1 MPSIQSRL
9 IHFSLRNRHLFK
21 FRLHRETWDWNTSI
35 PAFRQECE
43 QGALKVK
50 LPTGV
55 QVIRV
60 AIPGLAPGLTAEWIR
75 PAEGAPAEACIFY
88 IHGGG
93 YVSGTCSDHRGF
105 VAKWVQAS
113 GRAALH
119 YDYRLAPEH
128 PFPAALEDTLTA
140 YRWLLAQ
147 GMPPERV
154 VMAGESAGGGLC
166 LATLLALRDQGLP
179 LPAAAVALSPWTDLQ
194 LTGESQ
200 HTRTRVAIDPPG
212 MSRVCCAYYTGAQD
226 PCLPWISPL
235 YGDLRGLPPLLLYV
249 GDYELMRDDT
259 TRFAAKAAAAGVDV
273 TLQVGE
279 GMVHCYPLF
288 APLFPEATQAMQ
300 DIGRFI
306 QAHTGARQ
314 AEAALTDTRIG
325 EKRIDEHC

>member
-75 PAEGAPAEACIFY
+75 RRRARLPRPASSTYTAAGTYPARAAI
-88 IHGGG
+88 I
-93 YVSGTCSDHRGF
+93 
-105 VAKWVQAS
+105 AAS
-113 GRAALH
+113 WPNGCRPAAGALH

-140 YRWLLAQ
+140 SRWLLAQ

-179 LPAAAVALSPWTDLQ
+179 CRPQRWPS
-194 LTGESQ
+194 
-200 HTRTRVAIDPPG
+200 HPG
-212 MSRVCCAYYTGAQD
+212 PTCS
-226 PCLPWISPL
+226 
-235 YGDLRGLPPLLLYV
+235 
-249 GDYELMRDDT
+249 
-259 TRFAAKAAAAGVDV
+259 
-273 TLQVGE
+273 
-279 GMVHCYPLF
+279 
-288 APLFPEATQAMQ
+288 
-300 DIGRFI
+300 
-306 QAHTGARQ
+306 
-314 AEAALTDTRIG
+314 
-325 EKRIDEHC
+325 